1 MPQAVSTSW
10 TLHLKHLETIR
21 SFVHRVCSS
30 KPLSIKSSTPSPPK
44 DSNISLSVATCLVS
58 VLPGFRFPS
67 ILPMSTCF
75 VRKSEALGCTCA
87 LQQRASSY
95 LNLIVWQL
103 ATWLKKR
110 TKAWGYPLLTQNHLE
125 PSFAHTPSSL
135 HNTSRTVPR
144 LHLNWSLGRLVVSCC
159 LSRRQ

>member
-30 KPLSIKSSTPSPPK
+30 KPLSIKSSTPSLAPPK
-44 DSNISLSVATCLVS
+44 IPTSHFLSPHVWLACYPGVVFHQSYLWALVS
-58 VLPGFRFPS
+58 CER
-67 ILPMSTCF
+67 
-75 VRKSEALGCTCA
+75 ALGCTCA

-95 LNLIVWQL
+95 LNLIFWQL
-103 ATWLKKR
+103 ATWLKNR

-144 LHLNWSLGRLVVSCC
+144 LHLNWSLGRLVVPCC